1 MAERVRFGLKNVHYA
16 VLTEGTTPSWGTPK
30 AIPGAVSLSLSQE
43 GSRDPFYADNTTYFM
58 TDSNN
63 GYSGDIEMAI
73 IPDSMM
79 VDVFGETINEDGVAT
94 ENANAEHKP
103 FALLFQIENDETNKK
118 YVLYRCFASRP
129 NINSQTKEQTITPQT
144 QTLNFSALPVVGGP
158 QDGVVKR
165 STTDT
170 IDSEVDA
177 AWFTAVYTG

>member
-43 GSRDPFYADNTTYFM
+43 GSRDPFYADNTVYFM
-58 TDSNN
+58 TTSNN
-63 GYSGDIEMAI
+63 GYSGDLEMAL

-79 VDVFGETINEDGVAT
+79 VDIFGETINEDGVAT
-94 ENANAEHKP
+94 ENANTEPKP
-103 FALLFQIENDETNKK
+103 FALLFQVQNDETNKK

-129 NINSQTKEQTITPQT
+129 NINSQTTEGGKTPQT
-144 QTLNFSALPVVGGP
+144 QTLSINALPVVGGDL
-158 QDGVVKR
+158 DGVVKR
-165 STTDT
+165 STADT